1 MTSKSKLFIVILLSI
16 CAFDEGMLNA
26 QSESLTEPKN
36 KIFAD
41 WQIGLYLGMSSYE
54 GDVHCFKEEEI
65 NVFTEANFAFGLNLY
80 KKVSDRFG
88 LGLQYLNTSFS
99 GSDAAFTSGKGHK
112 ERGFSFNNNINELSI
127 VMKYEPFGH
136 KPWKVSPYI
145 SGGLGFVFGEAD
157 TDYNRTS
164 QPAFREQLIVKDI
177 SNKSSSSVG
186 FPLGFGIVFKA
197 TNKVSINLDASLR
210 FGLNDYIDGVSN
222 AGNSAINDYF
232 GTGGIAIN
240 YHLGEPKS
248 KFVNKIKEY

>member
-1 MTSKSKLFIVILLSI
+1 MNTKTVIIFIFILVNINGFL
-16 CAFDEGMLNA
+16 MA
-26 QSESLTEPKN
+26 QSESLTESKN
-36 KIFAD
+36 QLLSD
-41 WQIGLYLGMSSYE
+41 WQVGLYLGMSSYE

-99 GSDAAFTSGKGHK
+99 GSDAAFTSGKGHR
-112 ERGFSFNNNINELSI
+112 ERGFSFNNNISELSI
-127 VMKYEPFGH
+127 VMKYEPFGN

-157 TDYNRTS
+157 TDYSRAN
-164 QPAFREQLIVKDI
+164 QPAFREQLILKDI
-177 SNKSSSSVG
+177 SSRSSSSIG
-186 FPLGFGIVFKA
+186 FPLGLGIVF
-197 TNKVSINLDASLR
+197 TVTDKVSINFDAALR

-222 AGNSAINDYF
+222 SGNASVNDYF
-232 GTGGIAIN
+232 GTGGIVIS